1 MTHLVAIAIVLGL
14 SGLPPGSLL
23 CGLSCASEETTAPS
37 CHLHGGTDHVVPAM
51 DGVHLCDQDA
61 AAEPMIASPA
71 FSIAAADFV
80 TAHTQPHLLL
90 PPRVVIAGAWEFPPG
105 SPSTRLASSP
115 SVLRI

>member
-1 MTHLVAIAIVLGL
+1 MTHLVAIVVVLGL
-14 SGLPPGSLL
+14 SGLPAGSLL
-23 CGLSCASEETTAPS
+23 CGLSCAPEETTAPS
-37 CHLHGGTDHVVPAM
+37 CHLHGGSDDGVPAM

-80 TAHTQPHLLL
+80 TAHIQPHLLL
-90 PPRVVIAGAWEFPPG
+90 PQRVVIAAAWEFPPG
-105 SPSTRLASSP
+105 SPSARLVASP